1 MKHLVKVICPASR
14 TLVDVIEIERAITN
28 ALDGVAK
35 AALIDFKVTTQT
47 WKNKPEFEIT
57 RTANSRIV
65 STDNVIYGYVND
77 GTRAHIIRPRRAK
90 VLRIPQSSTPKTKPG
105 VIGSGAGLRANAFF
119 YSKAVRHPG
128 TKARRFDRAIA
139 KKWQRE
145 FANILQRAIA
155 FELRG
160 QA

>member
-14 TLVDVIEIERAITN
+14 SLVDLVKHERAITN
-28 ALDGVAK
+28 AIEGVAK
-35 AALIDFKVTTQT
+35 DALVDFKVTTQT
-47 WKNKPEFEIT
+47 WRSKPEFEIT
-57 RTANSRIV
+57 RTSDSRIV

-90 VLRIPQSSTPKTKPG
+90 VLHIPQGGTPKTKPG

-139 KKWQRE
+139 KKWRRE